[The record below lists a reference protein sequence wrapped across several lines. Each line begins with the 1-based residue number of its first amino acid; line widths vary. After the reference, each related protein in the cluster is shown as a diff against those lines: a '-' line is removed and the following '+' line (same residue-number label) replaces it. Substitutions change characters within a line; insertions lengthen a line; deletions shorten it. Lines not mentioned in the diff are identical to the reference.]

1 MNKEFS
7 EFLVEISVCF
17 SSSID
22 EWSDIWSAWKF
33 WEPGKQLSGQ
43 KWLGLIAQGALE
55 SLAALLPPLWAGWV
69 WRMVTFSW

>member
-7 EFLVEISVCF
+7 EFLVEISVFF

-33 WEPGKQLSGQ
+33 WEPRKQLSGQ
-43 KWLGLIAQGALE
+43 KV
-55 SLAALLPPLWAGWV
+55 LWMG